1 LTRLQI
7 GRHLKRAL
15 KPVINSSL
23 GLLPLSF
30 NWWGDTTRKEVAC
43 LETDE
48 TEGEKRERDLT

>member
-1 LTRLQI
+1 M
-7 GRHLKRAL
+7 
-15 KPVINSSL
+15 INSSL